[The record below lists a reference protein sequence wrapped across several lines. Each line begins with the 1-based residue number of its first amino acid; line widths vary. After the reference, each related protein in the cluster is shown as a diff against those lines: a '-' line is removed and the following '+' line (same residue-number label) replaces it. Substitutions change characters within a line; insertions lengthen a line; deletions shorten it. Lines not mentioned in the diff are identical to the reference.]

1 MIQSSLSKRIILIF
15 ALAGFTACGCMLA
28 QLYHV
33 VPVLNC
39 PWYRSTTIPVPVLIL
54 LKEWNVSGAIYYV
67 EGQSHDK
74 TVSTVDRVADPD
86 SYRYLYEREKI
97 NTKYIISY
105 VNVIHLNIFINLFL
119 LIKRKLLFVFNF
131 LSYVGV
137 APRSYSEV
145 NQKFFG
151 LS

>member
-33 VPVLNC
+33 EPVLNC
-39 PWYRSTTIPVPVLIL
+39 TWYRSTTIPVPVLIL

-119 LIKRKLLFVFNF
+119 LKKRNLVFVFNF

>member
-97 NTKYIISY
+97 NTKY
-105 VNVIHLNIFINLFL
+105 
-119 LIKRKLLFVFNF
+119 
-131 LSYVGV
+131 GT
-137 APRSYSEV
+137 
-145 NQKFFG
+145 
-151 LS
+151 

>member
-33 VPVLNC
+33 VPVL
-39 PWYRSTTIPVPVLIL
+39 IL
-54 LKEWNVSGAIYYV
+54 LKEWIVSGAIYYV

-105 VNVIHLNIFINLFL
+105 VTGNVIHLNIFINLIL